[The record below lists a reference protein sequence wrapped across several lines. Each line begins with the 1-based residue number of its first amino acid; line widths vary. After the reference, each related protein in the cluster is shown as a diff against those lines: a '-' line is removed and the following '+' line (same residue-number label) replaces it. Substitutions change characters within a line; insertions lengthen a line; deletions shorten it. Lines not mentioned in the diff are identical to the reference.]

1 MVALGLRWRYFWSRR
16 SRRRTAL
23 ALTLAVVA
31 LLALIYL
38 ALSPDG
44 QRQVVAGLFSV
55 FQGVSSLGLIPVL
68 VMCVAL
74 CAALSVAL
82 IVVPSYRRHSYLAT
96 APTII
101 PPVSVYLDAE
111 NQLPAAAIRPFT
123 EFLMKHL
130 DGRRAD
136 LLYFLDAARTANGEK
151 YKTLYRFGFRPVDV
165 PHDPT
170 GKGEVKEAVD
180 RELAMH
186 AYERAILGPPEQEF
200 IIVTGDRDFVP
211 LIYRLAALGH
221 RVQIWAAPVHESY
234 RVVETYLGV
243 NVIDLSHVISEL
255 RVASP
260 DGAPATERR
269 SAHLA
274 RPAPPPKPSSVPRRV
289 PAPTVA
295 LQAGEEHL
303 YFAVAETLA
312 AYDAALAGPRSD
324 SSRNG
329 RFHALMRGTYGPRLA
344 GVGYSVGNWLDFWL
358 EHLIALNVLVRVGG
372 QAFPKRGSSN
382 AEDAARSL
390 FAMSK
395 AATRA
400 ALRIGAE
407 HDDGL
412 VRMSEISAALA
423 NDPSLFDERA
433 APLFKLLAVENGTR
447 IAPVR
452 YFVRSARALD
462 LLEFDD
468 VPDSLD
474 LIAHPRLP
482 AVDNGATGTTAQGE
496 LGDAAQAKQTQ
507 LDDASIHDVQ
517 IQSLSHP
524 AATESPS
531 DESADQN

>member
-1 MVALGLRWRYFWSRR
+1 
-16 SRRRTAL
+16 
-23 ALTLAVVA
+23 
-31 LLALIYL
+31 
-38 ALSPDG
+38 
-44 QRQVVAGLFSV
+44 
-55 FQGVSSLGLIPVL
+55 
-68 VMCVAL
+68 
-74 CAALSVAL
+74 
-82 IVVPSYRRHSYLAT
+82 
-96 APTII
+96 
-101 PPVSVYLDAE
+101 
-111 NQLPAAAIRPFT
+111 
-123 EFLMKHL
+123 
-130 DGRRAD
+130 
-136 LLYFLDAARTANGEK
+136 
-151 YKTLYRFGFRPVDV
+151 
-165 PHDPT
+165 
-170 GKGEVKEAVD
+170 
-180 RELAMH
+180 
-186 AYERAILGPPEQEF
+186 
-200 IIVTGDRDFVP
+200 
-211 LIYRLAALGH
+211 
-221 RVQIWAAPVHESY
+221 VQIWAAPVHESY

-269 SAHLA
+269 SGHLA
-274 RPAPPPKPSSVPRRV
+274 RPAPRPRSNQTVPKRV
-289 PAPTVA
+289 PAPTAA
-295 LQAGEEHL
+295 LQAGKEHL

-329 RFHALMRGTYGPRLA
+329 RFHVLMRGTYGPRLA

-358 EHLIALNVLVRVGG
+358 EHLIALNVLVKVGG
-372 QAFPKRGSSN
+372 QAFPRRGSTH

-400 ALRIGAE
+400 ALRVGTE

-412 VRMSEISAALA
+412 VRMSEVSAALA

-433 APLFKLLAVENGTR
+433 APLFKLLAIENGTR

-452 YFVRSARALD
+452 YFVRSARALG

-482 AVDNGATGTTAQGE
+482 AVDNGAADTTVQGE
-496 LGDAAQAKQTQ
+496 MGDAAQANQAQ
-507 LDDASIHDVQ
+507 MDDANIHDVA

-531 DESADQN
+531 DESTNQN